1 MPNPQPGFFKPKNP
15 KVAVPEQPADPYADL
30 YGYVQP
36 PADTSGFG
44 GFLNQLKYINKTSPE
59 TLMQLGA
66 GLMAGD
72 TAGGLS
78 NAAQALSAGTEQ
90 QRRAQLGLYQ
100 HQEGEK
106 AKNLTRQWLI
116 GQGIS
121 PQDAEAAMANPA
133 VMSELLAKPD
143 KRNLITV
150 GDRLYDADTD
160 TWIDP
165 GGAGGDFDLGTGTDA
180 RALEYLVETG
190 VLTKREAADVAGGK
204 TITRPDGTLIFM
216 GASDLA
222 GNPTV
227 KVKPPGQPEQTF
239 DKDGNPIAPE
249 AAPSTEAPADTGLG
263 TGGVVL
269 TEPKSQETTEQKNKK
284 SQAKIAKQ
292 TLYGQLDAYTAL
304 VKKYGVEA
312 ASGAG
317 MDELNIA
324 RSSIITTLKD
334 LYTLGALTGPDL
346 GLVSQQIYD
355 PIIDLKEKGPLTTA
369 GQLLTAGFGDPGAR
383 AENAAE
389 ALKKQIEI
397 LTNAQLGIEP
407 QGILPRVS
415 TQADFDALPSGK
427 NTRYINTKTGQE
439 GIKP

>member
-1 MPNPQPGFFKPKNP
+1 MPNPSPGGFLKPKHP
-15 KVAVPEQPADPYADL
+15 KVATPEQPADPYADL
-30 YGYVQP
+30 YGYVTP
-36 PADTSGFG
+36 PGKDAGFWE
-44 GFLNQLKYINKTSPE
+44 QAKYINRTSPE
-59 TLMQLGA
+59 VFMQLGA

-90 QRRAQLGLYQ
+90 QRRAQLGLYK

-121 PQDAEAAMANPA
+121 PEDAEAAMANPA
-133 VMSELLAKPD
+133 ILSELLKPPD

-165 GGAGGDFDLGTGTDA
+165 GGAGGGFDLGTGTDA
-180 RALEYLVETG
+180 RALEYLVDIG
-190 VLTKREAADVAGGK
+190 KLTKEQAAEVAGG
-204 TITRPDGTLIFM
+204 RPVTLSDGSVIFQ
-216 GASDLA
+216 GASELA
-222 GNPTV
+222 GGAG
-227 KVKPPGQPEQTF
+227 KIIIQPPGGQPEVV
-239 DKDGNPIAPE
+239 DPDAPGDGGAAAP
-249 AAPSTEAPADTGLG
+249 AAPSPGGGAGAGG
-263 TGGVVL
+263 TIL
-269 TEPKSQETTEQKNKK
+269 SPPKSAETTEQRNKK

-292 TLYGQLDAYTAL
+292 TLYDQLDAYTEL
-304 VKKYGVEA
+304 VKTYGVEA

-346 GLVSQQIYD
+346 GLVSSQIYD

-369 GQLLTAGFGDPGAR
+369 GQLLTASFGDPGAR
-383 AENAAE
+383 AKSAAD

-397 LTNAQLGIEP
+397 MTNAQLGIP
-407 QGILPRVS
+407 TPGALPKVS
-415 TQADFDALPSGK
+415 TQADFDALPSG
-427 NTRYINTKTGQE
+427 TRYINTKTGQE